1 MPAFGFIGWFGGFCC
16 ALPGP
21 GGGSAVGRQ
30 LDLRPTLLV
39 TGFLPLLLV
48 GPPAPPP
55 DQTAAPPR
63 YASHTH
69 MGALQAYQCKKRVK

>member
-1 MPAFGFIGWFGGFCC
+1 MPSFGFIGWFWGFLCRT
-16 ALPGP
+16 LPGP

-39 TGFLPLLLV
+39 AGVLPLLLV
-48 GPPAPPP
+48 GPPTPLP
-55 DQTAAPPR
+55 DQTAALPR

-69 MGALQAYQCKKRVK
+69 MGALQAYHPPPN